1 MRILMVTSEAN
12 PLVKT
17 GGLADVVYAL
27 SKEEVLLSHEVSI
40 VLPLYKIIQEK
51 NKFPLREVVRLNVT
65 LSWRNQ
71 EATIY
76 QTFIDGITYYLIG
89 NDYYFNRD
97 GIYGHYDDTE
107 RFAFFTRAVLSFM
120 KYLKRPFDIVHVHDW
135 QPGMLPV
142 LIKENEQGNRL
153 FSKTKFILTI
163 HNPAFQ
169 GMFEPGLLPDLYEL
183 DYRLYLDGK
192 VRFHHQVSSLK
203 AGIIYADKITTVSP
217 THAKELLTPE
227 GSKGLD
233 VIIKYRQDDFVG
245 ILNGVDYGE
254 FNPETDPHICKNFN
268 ARYFITGKKACKTA
282 LISNFN
288 LKKSGQA
295 PMFGLVSRLTWQ
307 KGLELAI
314 AGFERLLEAGA
325 YVVVLGSGEPI
336 YEQALQSLRDRYP
349 KLMGIYIGYSDEL
362 AHQIY
367 AGCDFFVMPSL
378 FEPCGIGQMLAQ
390 RYGAL
395 PLVRQTGG
403 LCDSVVI
410 YDGNNL
416 ETANGFGFV
425 EFTSDAM
432 IKTMK
437 TAVKVYQDRDTFRK
451 LVRNAL
457 KTNNTWRKS
466 AQAYLEIYRL
476 ALRG

>member
-1 MRILMVTSEAN
+1 MRILMVTSESN
-12 PLVKT
+12 PFVKT

-40 VLPLYKIIQEK
+40 VLPLYKLIKEK
-51 NKFPLREVVRLNVT
+51 HNYPLREMVRLNIT

-71 EATIY
+71 EAVIY
-76 QTFIDGITYYLIG
+76 QTFVDGITFYFIG

-97 GIYGHYDDTE
+97 GVYGHSDDTE
-107 RFAFFTRAVLSFM
+107 RFAFFSRAVLSLL
-120 KYLKRPFDIVHVHDW
+120 KYLKKPFDIIHLHDW

-142 LIKENEQGNRL
+142 LIKENEKGNRL
-153 FSKTKFILTI
+153 FSKTKFVLTI

-169 GMFEPGLLPDLYEL
+169 GMFEPGLLPDLFEI
-183 DYRLYLDGK
+183 DYRLFLDGT
-192 VRFHHQVSSLK
+192 VRFDYAASSLK
-203 AGIIYADKITTVSP
+203 AAIIYADKITTVSP

-233 VIIKYRQDDFVG
+233 AIIQYRKGDFIG

-254 FNPETDPHICKNFN
+254 FNPETDPHIARNFTIRN
-268 ARYFITGKKACKTA
+268 FITGKKACKKD
-282 LISNFN
+282 LLLRLH
-288 LKKSGQA
+288 LKKDVKP

-314 AGFERLLEAGA
+314 AGFENLLKRGA

-349 KLMGIYIGYSDEL
+349 KQMGIYIGYSDEL
-362 AHQIY
+362 AHKIY

-390 RYGAL
+390 RYGTL
-395 PLVRQTGG
+395 PIVRQTGG
-403 LCDSVVI
+403 LCDSVII
-410 YDGNNL
+410 YNGENL
-416 ETANGFGFV
+416 DQANGFGFDAFSSEWMIRTL
-425 EFTSDAM
+425 EFAYE
-432 IKTMK
+432 I
-437 TAVKVYQDRDTFRK
+437 YHDRELFRR
-451 LVRNAL
+451 LIRNAL

-466 AQAYLEIYRL
+466 AKKYLEVYQL